1 MYPIP
6 GVVGVGVGARG
17 IAWRHGVGKRWS
29 SGDGTWGDGSSGSGR
44 ARDRAGASI
53 EPWVCVG
60 GRLWGVPGPRGALLP
75 ALLPAA
81 IEQ

>member
-60 GRLWGVPGPRGALLP
+60 GRLWGGAR
-75 ALLPAA
+75 ATGGAA
-81 IEQ
+81 AGAAAGGD